1 MSNDY
6 QDAGHRPHARHTG
19 ETPRNEIKEAP
30 YHLSVTL
37 DTWGPVDN
45 LFPAMYDAL
54 QANWGD
60 EPSRMVEADD
70 SDAPVELWPQTLF
83 DMQRK
88 TGWTSLSKNQRAY
101 VESCFARRTLQQVL
115 ERITFSFLV
124 DGCTRACTHQL
135 VRSRIGSAMM
145 QHGGRDNDWRHRPWV
160 MPETI
165 RRACLESENSL
176 DARRYVDGNLKSP
189 ITSFAPIND
198 LLERYDNEDADPLT
212 LRTMIEWY
220 LRTGRDLYAAL
231 VDAGIPWEDARRLL
245 WMGTATYIHIDY
257 NYIAFRDMQA
267 NRLEHVMDWE
277 INCVAQL
284 MQREVRM
291 KCPPIFSK
299 YLGSASDL
307 AGQAKFAGLQS
318 WPPDGKYPNPYERC
332 SLCGHAFANH
342 KPDPDMVFAGRE
354 KETGHIYEC
363 EVCVRNGTPKSPE
376 GFKVNPLHT
385 YDPVDSLP
393 REHRPEQNPFWI
405 LHPDSM
411 NGGPIKWI
419 PTNGTYPHEVFT
431 KHLLGEG

>member
-1 MSNDY
+1 MSNNY

-37 DTWGPVDN
+37 DTWGPAYN
-45 LFPAMYDAL
+45 LFPSLYDAL
-54 QANWGD
+54 QSNWGD
-60 EPSRMVEADD
+60 APSRTVENDD
-70 SDAPVELWPQTLF
+70 QDDGEIWPHRV
-83 DMQRK
+83 DWMQRK
-88 TGWTSLSKNQRAY
+88 TGWLSLSKRQREYIDA
-101 VESCFARRTLQQVL
+101 CFARKTLQQVL

-165 RRACLESENSL
+165 RRACQLISTKDWVDAGLTHCITNREPIDVLIEEYMLAHKLASTDIWGNDALYALIENYL
-176 DARRYVDGNLKSP
+176 NDGRR
-189 ITSFAPIND
+189 I
-198 LLERYDNEDADPLT
+198 
-212 LRTMIEWY
+212 
-220 LRTGRDLYAAL
+220 YAAL

-267 NRLEHVMDWE
+267 NRLEHIMDWE

-291 KCPPIFSK
+291 KCPPVFSK
-299 YLGSASDL
+299 YLGSHSDL
-307 AGQAKFAGLQS
+307 AKADKFAGLQS
-318 WPPDGKYPNPYERC
+318 WPPVGKYPNPYERC
-332 SLCGHAFANH
+332 RCGHSKDNH
-342 KPDPDMVFAGRE
+342 TEDPYSRSLYCEACKRDPEPGGHRE
-354 KETGHIYEC
+354 NPYHVY
-363 EVCVRNGTPKSPE
+363 SPA
-376 GFKVNPLHT
+376 
-385 YDPVDSLP
+385 DSLP
-393 REHRPEQNPFWI
+393 REHRPEQNPFWV

-411 NGGPIKWI
+411 NGGPIQWI
-419 PTNGTYPHEVFT
+419 PTNGVYPED
-431 KHLLGEG
+431 LRP

>member
-1 MSNDY
+1 MSNNY

-19 ETPRNEIKEAP
+19 ETPRNEIKDAP

-45 LFPAMYDAL
+45 LFPSLYDAL
-54 QANWGD
+54 QSNWGD
-60 EPSRMVEADD
+60 APSRTVENDD
-70 SDAPVELWPQTLF
+70 VSEPEVWPYIMGAKL
-83 DMQRK
+83 QRD
-88 TGWTSLSKNQRAY
+88 TGWLSLSSGQRAY
-101 VESCFARRTLQQVL
+101 VESCFARKTLQQAL

-165 RRACLESENSL
+165 RRACAALQTNMRDGEVEEGSGRELHHCITDWNPIHRYLSVFKKDDLQHAIKAYLEEG
-176 DARRYVDGNLKSP
+176 RY
-189 ITSFAPIND
+189 
-198 LLERYDNEDADPLT
+198 
-212 LRTMIEWY
+212 
-220 LRTGRDLYAAL
+220 LYAAL

-267 NRLEHVMDWE
+267 NRLEHIMDWE

-291 KCPPIFSK
+291 KCPPLLSK
-299 YLGSASDL
+299 YLGSHSDL
-307 AGQAKFAGLQS
+307 AGQDKFAGLQS
-318 WPPDGKYPNPYERC
+318 WPPVGKYPNPYERC
-332 SLCGHAFANH
+332 ECGHAKGNH
-342 KPDPDMVFAGRE
+342 DSFHPGEQPHPVCEPCWRE
-354 KETGHIYEC
+354 RRLCNKY
-363 EVCVRNGTPKSPE
+363 R
-376 GFKVNPLHT
+376 
-385 YDPVDSLP
+385 PVDSLP
-393 REHRPEQNPFWI
+393 REHRPEQNPFWV

-411 NGGPIKWI
+411 NGGPIRWI
-419 PTNGTYPHEVFT
+419 PTNGTYPHEAL
-431 KHLLGEG
+431 K